1 MSAYVNWNATKST
14 RIYANMN
21 GQWQYFS
28 DGKDLSNRGWN
39 MYLSGGIQQSLPKE
53 WRISLNVFTMTPGIT
68 LQGRGTSY
76 TSYGINI
83 NKSFLNKRL
92 TISAFASNF
101 LKKYMEYKNTT
112 ASTDFIQKS
121 VSKYDNQRFGI
132 SLSYRIGELKA
143 SVKKAAR
150 SISNDDV
157 KGGGGGNA
165 SGGQ

>member
-1 MSAYVNWNATKST
+1 
-14 RIYANMN
+14 MN

-101 LKKYMEYKNTT
+101 LEKIYG
-112 ASTDFIQKS
+112 
-121 VSKYDNQRFGI
+121 V
-132 SLSYRIGELKA
+132 
-143 SVKKAAR
+143 
-150 SISNDDV
+150 
-157 KGGGGGNA
+157 
-165 SGGQ
+165 